1 MVKGTQSLNL
11 SIIKKYEGLKL
22 EAYLCPAGVATVGFG
37 STFYPDGRR
46 VKLGDKITL
55 QEAESILLHDIKRFE
70 KEVRNSVKIEITN
83 NQLSALV
90 SFVYNVGASAFRKS
104 TLLRKVNANPTD
116 LTIHNEFMRWT
127 RAGGK
132 VLPGLVKRRAE
143 ESKLYFTK

>member
-1 MVKGTQSLNL
+1 MLNL

-22 EAYLCPAGVATVGFG
+22 EAYICPAGVATVGFG

-55 QEAESILLHDIKRFE
+55 QEAESILIHDIKRFE
-70 KEVRNSVKIEITN
+70 KEVRNSVKIEIAN
-83 NQLSALV
+83 NQLSALI
-90 SFVYNVGASAFRKS
+90 SFTYNVGASAFRKS
-104 TLLRKVNANPTD
+104 TLLKKVNANPTD
-116 LTIHNEFMRWT
+116 LSIHNEFMRWT

>member
-1 MVKGTQSLNL
+1 MGLNL

-22 EAYLCPAGVATVGFG
+22 EAYICPANVPTIGFG

-70 KEVRNSVKIEITN
+70 KEVRNAVKIEITD
-83 NQLSALV
+83 NQLSALI
-90 SFVYNVGASAFRKS
+90 SFTYNVGASAFRKS
-104 TLLRKVNANPTD
+104 TLLKKVNANPTD
-116 LTIHNEFMRWT
+116 ITIHNEFMRWT

>member
-1 MVKGTQSLNL
+1 MLNL

-22 EAYLCPAGVATVGFG
+22 EAYICPAGVPTIGYG

-46 VKLGDKITL
+46 VKLGDKITI
-55 QEAESILLHDIKRFE
+55 QEAESILVHDIKRFE
-70 KEVRNSVKIEITN
+70 KEVRNSIKIEITN
-83 NQLSALV
+83 NQLSALI

-104 TLLRKVNANPTD
+104 TLLKKVNANPTD

>member
-1 MVKGTQSLNL
+1 MLNL

-22 EAYLCPAGVATVGFG
+22 NAYICPANVPTIGFG

-70 KEVRNSVKIEITN
+70 KEVISSVKMEITN
-83 NQLSALV
+83 NQLSALI

-104 TLLRKVNANPTD
+104 TLLKKVNANPTD